1 MKDLLLDQNNDLM
14 ITNGDL
20 TIGDSDKQHQ
30 KLILSSYKGEW
41 KANPELGAAVQDML
55 SDDNFSKYI
64 IEAKKQLEYDGMRID
79 DIRLE
84 RDQLIIDGKYKQ
96 NG

>member
-1 MKDLLLDQNNDLM
+1 MKDILLDENNDLL

-20 TIGDSDKQHQ
+20 TIGDADKQNQ
-30 KLILSSYKGEW
+30 KLILTTHKGEW
-41 KANPELGAAVQDML
+41 KEKPEVGAAVQEML
-55 SDDNFSKYI
+55 SDDNFSQYI
-64 IEAKKQLEYDGMRID
+64 IEAKKQLEYDGMQVD

-84 RDQLIIDGKYKQ
+84 GDQLIIDGKYKQ